1 MCYLF
6 ISPRVL
12 CHSRAVHVL
21 YAYFARAI
29 VLFRALRFSS
39 SFCLSCSR

>member
-12 CHSRAVHVL
+12 CRPRVVPVL
-21 YAYFARAI
+21 YAYCARAA
-29 VLFRALRFSS
+29 VLFHALRFSS
-39 SFCLSCSR
+39 RAIILSRL